1 MGSTSALSGLFKC
14 PVPSTSQNLRSAP
27 MPRVPFDQLPS
38 ASRLWVFPAE
48 RSLSDDEE
56 STLLGRADE
65 FLETWAAHG
74 VPLRCGRDWRR
85 GRFLLVA
92 VDEASEPPSGCSID
106 AMTNLLKDVGRD
118 LGISLADHGP
128 VYFLQGQEVR
138 SVTRGEFQQL
148 VDAGEVDLETVVFDN
163 TITRVAEMEEAG
175 WEKPAGA
182 SWHRRAFF
190 PGQ

>member
-1 MGSTSALSGLFKC
+1 MGPRQRTGPISNPIRF
-14 PVPSTSQNLRSAP
+14 

-38 ASRLWVFPAE
+38 ASRLWIFPAE
-48 RSLSDDEE
+48 RSLTPDEE
-56 STLLGRADE
+56 ATLLERADE

-106 AMTNLLKDVGRD
+106 AMTNLLKQVGRE

-128 VYFLQGQEVR
+128 VYFLDGGKVERV
-138 SVTRGEFQQL
+138 SRGDFQKL
-148 VDAGEVDLETVVFDN
+148 VHEGVVDLDTVVFDN
-163 TITRVAEMEEAG
+163 TLTRLADMEDSG

-190 PGQ
+190 PPE

>member
-1 MGSTSALSGLFKC
+1 
-14 PVPSTSQNLRSAP
+14 
-27 MPRVPFDQLPS
+27 MPQVSFDQLPS

-48 RSLSDDEE
+48 RSLTAEE
-56 STLLGRADE
+56 EATLLAKADE
-65 FLETWAAHG
+65 FLDTWAAHG

-128 VYFLQGQEVR
+128 VYFLDGDEVR
-138 SVTRGEFQQL
+138 RATRGEFQKL
-148 VDAGEVDLETVVFDN
+148 VDDGAVDLDTVVFDN
-163 TITRVAEMEEAG
+163 TITRVAEMEADG

-190 PGQ
+190 PGT